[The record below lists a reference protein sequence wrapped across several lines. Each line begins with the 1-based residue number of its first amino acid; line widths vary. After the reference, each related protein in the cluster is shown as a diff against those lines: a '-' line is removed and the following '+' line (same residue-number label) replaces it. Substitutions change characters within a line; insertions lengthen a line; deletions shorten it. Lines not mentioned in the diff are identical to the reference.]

1 MDKTNISNVIRN
13 KEISS
18 FGDRDAAYV
27 SAAVEVLNKPGD
39 IVVIEAEH
47 RSLRDH
53 YVKQILSLF
62 FAVAPNAVV
71 NRCNK
76 DRDWMITAIN
86 KSLLKKQ
93 VEDKGG
99 SRPKLSEVW
108 IVDISTRE
116 DFDLLKL
123 VQTLVSQFS
132 DAGIALLA
140 SCSPAIT
147 GQDNFYRWS
156 SRLDI
161 PVWRFELPDAIAIDA
176 FLEQEAETGAI
187 NQARRLV
194 EELRSDV
201 HDNLEEKFIDRND
214 LGNMNKTI
222 TDNVKY
228 LYSESI
234 PHHAD
239 IQDKVDV
246 GEPMLDR
253 RADAVA
259 LKHAQTGLFDR
270 LKNWNVRGSIKVA
283 IFGFFLLV
291 TSIVSVYVMIDDSL
305 MNRIYENGFDTFAGK
320 IKGYFGAFDMK
331 DGSEVI
337 ETEMAIT
344 EQNITDL
351 RDAKIES
358 IDLELEAT
366 TADSTGLT
374 VSPTRSETRKT
385 KQSDQD
391 VYYGPGLL
399 ATEKINLN
407 DLKDKTISIA
417 AQNEDFRSIGNVQI
431 ERNEVI
437 TLQLPSTEYF
447 AQLGAFGTKN
457 AALGWQLIRS
467 NGLPKTFVA
476 EKSIGLWAVLSGPFE
491 SRELARDTFSDL
503 GVNVF
508 VITGSDIKNN

>member
-1 MDKTNISNVIRN
+1 
-13 KEISS
+13 
-18 FGDRDAAYV
+18 
-27 SAAVEVLNKPGD
+27 
-39 IVVIEAEH
+39 
-47 RSLRDH
+47 
-53 YVKQILSLF
+53 
-62 FAVAPNAVV
+62 
-71 NRCNK
+71 
-76 DRDWMITAIN
+76 
-86 KSLLKKQ
+86 
-93 VEDKGG
+93 
-99 SRPKLSEVW
+99 
-108 IVDISTRE
+108 
-116 DFDLLKL
+116 
-123 VQTLVSQFS
+123 
-132 DAGIALLA
+132 
-140 SCSPAIT
+140 
-147 GQDNFYRWS
+147 
-156 SRLDI
+156 
-161 PVWRFELPDAIAIDA
+161 
-176 FLEQEAETGAI
+176 
-187 NQARRLV
+187 
-194 EELRSDV
+194 
-201 HDNLEEKFIDRND
+201 
-214 LGNMNKTI
+214 MNKTI